1 MPRMSQ
7 VTWAVEIEL
16 WKRGYR
22 YIAGLDEAGRG
33 ALAGPVVAAAVVL
46 PPYTCLE
53 HMDDSKRLSRQER
66 ERLLQQIQPYAIA
79 IGVGIVAADMIDA
92 INIRRGTLLAMQSA
106 IEELRRRPDYLL
118 IDGCDEVPWR
128 CSQQAVVRG
137 DQTVGSIAA
146 ASIVAKVTRDRL
158 MASLDA
164 MWPGYGFA
172 QHKGY
177 GTSAH
182 LHAIRA
188 LGPSAI
194 HRRTFR
200 GVTSMADR
208 HG

>member
-1 MPRMSQ
+1 
-7 VTWAVEIEL
+7 
-16 WKRGYR
+16 
-22 YIAGLDEAGRG
+22 
-33 ALAGPVVAAAVVL
+33 
-46 PPYTCLE
+46 
-53 HMDDSKRLSRQER
+53 MDDSKRLSRQER
-66 ERLLQQIQPYAIA
+66 ERLLQQIQLHAIA
-79 IGVGIVAADMIDA
+79 IGVGIVAADVIDA

-106 IEELRRRPDYLL
+106 IAELRRRPDYLL

-128 CSQQAVVRG
+128 CSQRAVVRG
-137 DQTVGSIAA
+137 DQGVGSIAA

-158 MASLDA
+158 MERLDA
-164 MWPGYGFA
+164 TLPGYGFA

-182 LHAIRA
+182 LHALRA

-200 GVTSMADR
+200 GVTPMADQ